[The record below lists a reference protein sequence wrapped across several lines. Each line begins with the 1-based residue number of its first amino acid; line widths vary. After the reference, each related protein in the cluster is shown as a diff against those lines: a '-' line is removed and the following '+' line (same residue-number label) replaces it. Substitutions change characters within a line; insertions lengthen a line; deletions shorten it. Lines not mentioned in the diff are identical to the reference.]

1 MRDVFSKTI
10 SDDRVSVAE
19 GTFQQTNIEDGWAD
33 LLVVAQV
40 LGPVL
45 IVSFANVT
53 YTGLSL
59 VPGFCQCL
67 GRVCA
72 HSETGWC
79 LGVDLEFGGEVGASA
94 RLHRV

>member
-40 LGPVL
+40 LDPVL
-45 IVSFANVT
+45 IASVENVR

-59 VPGFCQCL
+59 VPGFC
-67 GRVCA
+67 
-72 HSETGWC
+72 
-79 LGVDLEFGGEVGASA
+79 
-94 RLHRV
+94 